1 MSGEAV
7 IHSITIQAYSRTL
20 SPTNIQLS
28 WTMVVAASKQGGQ
41 EERFPLY
48 KCRNKISCDV
58 HLTTSSYLH
67 GNPVVMVT
75 ASYEKTPWIKT
86 VLHVSIPE
94 QDETEVLQIV
104 PRQTWRNKYLEHQ
117 TMHKSPR
124 QLSRRPER
132 PRRDSGTPRGYKQP
146 ISSWKSHPQLSHKQK
161 GSTYPSRGHLS
172 NPSGDPLEN
181 GQSVNY
187 RQRIQSEF
195 IELQKLQ
202 KSLHQ
207 QEKQNHQRR
216 EQSAIQQQNRL
227 HIGRIMKKFQDLRQ
241 GHIKTLNRLTPGKGH
256 RYKSPSSHNKKPP
269 KIIPNYYPFVPH
281 SRTDQTTIAPHVT
294 TEVPPTEKTTLVT
307 TTAAQT
313 TEATTRLPTTTT
325 VTSPI
330 YVKPMSNRE
339 RMKNDRMVY
348 QRLRSEGQGHASKIP
363 RTAGDYGA
371 SEGATYNRVS
381 STYRGYGFQTPKRS
395 EYPEVTAYESE
406 EDLYEYDSVGTTDWD
421 DDAEMDTKE
430 NKPEVFQD
438 EESRYRLSQEETTS
452 STPME
457 NEFTDHPSRIIPST
471 KTSANVNTRSVS
483 WDSEAEYSQVVS
495 TDYGEIE
502 DENVDYTVSDAG
514 NVGQESGVPKDTWG
528 EPKSSRSKPDQE
540 VLEASDRL
548 LVKEDN
554 SMSAQVTDDRLMPEL
569 GMPQTEQVFKALQ
582 QDIIA
587 EERNEPEDI
596 RDNSPLFSAEYPD
609 FQQESQGFQ
618 AVNNGR
624 LDRLK
629 SAISNRGARVRRSRG
644 LREEST
650 YETSASEPMEYSYE
664 SSSSQH
670 DVNQSPNEAME
681 DSDGRSLNEETF
693 EKMKENILEE
703 ERVGGN
709 HRIGEG
715 NIGDTMSSSDD
726 INKETTN
733 APIRNVERIGSI
745 TETRQYDNL
754 SDDNQE
760 QEPRPQN
767 YDVTLEESALEEVR
781 SEDNQAASAED
792 IPPEVLPKLDSSS
805 YGHEEGMMGEIY
817 DQESGEGSAPQSQ
830 SKEWSRWS
838 QCSHSCGHGTK
849 TRHRACTG
857 PNTNTCSSGLEIDAV
872 QCALQKCSSVEVK
885 VSLSEWSD
893 WSEWSV
899 CSASCGSGLSRRER
913 SCLHDP
919 DQEPGCIGEREET
932 RDCRLRACDNYA
944 NVENGFDSGGTTRRS
959 DHDHHHHTKRIKCH
973 LDESRSHLPME
984 LYWTSPSGQKITHA
998 MTHERGSKYRIEGTT
1013 LVVTEDEPTEGS
1025 YHCIV
1030 IYGGS
1035 SGANNKGKT
1044 VPTGAC
1050 ISNPCHHKGVCLDQP
1065 DGRFNV
1071 SFRCLCPAGTEGVT
1085 CHLAPYLKG
1094 DAVVFSLL
1102 GWFVLS
1108 SAVLLLI
1115 MYLFFNKKMKK
1126 RKMKQKLELDDA
1138 PAEKLLAKI
1147 LPQSEITPYADSDA
1161 EEEEEDTKPLL
1172 SFRPP
1177 QFGKKQPEKKIG
1189 KTESTEKLEPSGKG
1203 RFKSFVKRMTKST
1216 AANVE
1221 RMGFPTPKQV
1231 KTLTTE
1237 MKEQRNQN
1245 NSNTLAWNNVESD
1258 NSDSYT
1264 DISTSSESLSDQDA
1278 GGSSR
1283 LQVNCNVRHVNSS
1296 FESLQGHDESKARKL
1311 SVNHNMNNCSW
1322 DYSNVSSCAPCDLN
1336 SSSIVGNDDDSFLEI
1351 STDDVRDFEIANS
1364 FSVFK
1369 GSPLAREKQAVIDPS
1384 LIYGNS
1390 NSTLLCSRSLSDEL
1404 PRASEKHPM
1413 FHFEP
1418 DSCSPS
1424 ASCIP
1429 ERLNNG
1435 DVLSRSVPDTSS
1447 LRRRPTWSPKTPL
1460 PLGIRVRLP
1469 PSPPLPV
1476 SPSRLPLPPAVQR
1489 TSSMFGPT
1497 KEHAILE
1504 RYHKRRKTYPKHVK
1518 SHSELGTA

>member
-1 MSGEAV
+1 
-7 IHSITIQAYSRTL
+7 
-20 SPTNIQLS
+20 
-28 WTMVVAASKQGGQ
+28 
-41 EERFPLY
+41 
-48 KCRNKISCDV
+48 
-58 HLTTSSYLH
+58 
-67 GNPVVMVT
+67 
-75 ASYEKTPWIKT
+75 
-86 VLHVSIPE
+86 
-94 QDETEVLQIV
+94 
-104 PRQTWRNKYLEHQ
+104 
-117 TMHKSPR
+117 
-124 QLSRRPER
+124 
-132 PRRDSGTPRGYKQP
+132 
-146 ISSWKSHPQLSHKQK
+146 
-161 GSTYPSRGHLS
+161 
-172 NPSGDPLEN
+172 
-181 GQSVNY
+181 
-187 RQRIQSEF
+187 
-195 IELQKLQ
+195 
-202 KSLHQ
+202 
-207 QEKQNHQRR
+207 
-216 EQSAIQQQNRL
+216 
-227 HIGRIMKKFQDLRQ
+227 MK
-241 GHIKTLNRLTPGKGH
+241 
-256 RYKSPSSHNKKPP
+256 
-269 KIIPNYYPFVPH
+269 
-281 SRTDQTTIAPHVT
+281 
-294 TEVPPTEKTTLVT
+294 
-307 TTAAQT
+307 
-313 TEATTRLPTTTT
+313 
-325 VTSPI
+325 SPI
-330 YVKPMSNRE
+330 YVRPISNRE
-339 RMKNDRMVY
+339 KMKNDRMVY
-348 QRLRSEGQGHASKIP
+348 QRLQSKAQGHASKKP
-363 RTAGDYGA
+363 RKAGDYGA
-371 SEGATYNRVS
+371 SEGGTYNRVS
-381 STYRGYGFQTPKRS
+381 STDRGNGFQTPMRS

-406 EDLYEYDSVGTTDWD
+406 EDLSEYTSVGTTEWD

-438 EESRYRLSQEETTS
+438 EESQYHLSQEELTS
-452 STPME
+452 NTPMG
-457 NEFTDHPSRIIPST
+457 NEFTHHPSRIIPST
-471 KTSANVNTRSVS
+471 KTPANVNTRSDS

-502 DENVDYTVSDAG
+502 DENVDYTVSDGG

-540 VLEASDRL
+540 VLDASDRR
-548 LVKEDN
+548 LVKEGDL
-554 SMSAQVTDDRLMPEL
+554 MSARVTDDRLMPEFGL
-569 GMPQTEQVFKALQ
+569 PQTEQVFKALQ

-587 EERNEPEDI
+587 EERKEPEDL
-596 RDNSPLFSAEYPD
+596 RDTSPLFSTEYPD
-609 FQQESQGFQ
+609 FPQESQGFQ
-618 AVNNGR
+618 AVDNGR

-629 SAISNRGARVRRSRG
+629 SAISHRGARVRRSRG
-644 LREEST
+644 LREESAF
-650 YETSASEPMEYSYE
+650 ETSASEPMEYSYE

-670 DVNQSPNEAME
+670 DINQSPNEATE

-709 HRIGEG
+709 HRIG
-715 NIGDTMSSSDD
+715 

-745 TETRQYDNL
+745 TETRRYGSL
-754 SDDNQE
+754 FDDDQE

-767 YDVTLEESALEEVR
+767 DDVTLEESALEDVR
-781 SEDNQAASAED
+781 REDNQAASAED

-805 YGHEEGMMGEIY
+805 YDHEEGRMGEIY
-817 DQESGEGSAPQSQ
+817 DQESGEDSAPQSQ
-830 SKEWSRWS
+830 SEEWSRWS

-849 TRHRACTG
+849 TRRRACTG
-857 PNTNTCSSGLEIDAV
+857 PNTDTCSSGVEIDMV
-872 QCALQKCSSVEVK
+872 QCALQKCSSVEVE
-885 VSLSEWSD
+885 VSLSAWSD
-893 WSEWSV
+893 WSGWSV
-899 CSASCGSGLSRRER
+899 CSASCGSGLSHRER

-932 RDCRLRACDNYA
+932 RDCRLDACNNYDNG
-944 NVENGFDSGGTTRRS
+944 NDFDLGGTTRRS
-959 DHDHHHHTKRIKCH
+959 DHDHHHHHHTKRIKCH

-998 MTHERGSKYRIEGTT
+998 MTHERDSKYRIEGTT

-1050 ISNPCHHKGVCLDQP
+1050 ISNPCHHKGICLDQP
-1065 DGRFNV
+1065 DGHYNV
-1071 SFRCLCPAGTEGVT
+1071 SFRCMCPAGTEGVT

-1147 LPQSEITPYADSDA
+1147 LPQSEITPYPDSEA

-1172 SFRPP
+1172 SFRPL
-1177 QFGKKQPEKKIG
+1177 QISKKQPEKKIG
-1189 KTESTEKLEPSGKG
+1189 KTESKEKLELSGKG
-1203 RFKSFVKRMTKST
+1203 RFKSFVKKMTKS
-1216 AANVE
+1216 NVD
-1221 RMGFPTPKQV
+1221 RMGFPTPKQME
-1231 KTLTTE
+1231 TLTKE

-1264 DISTSSESLSDQDA
+1264 DVSTSCESLSDQDA
-1278 GGSSR
+1278 GGNSR
-1283 LQVNCNVRHVNSS
+1283 LQVNCNVNHINSS
-1296 FESLQGHDESKARKL
+1296 FESLQGHGESKACKPL
-1311 SVNHNMNNCSW
+1311 VNHNMNNCSW

-1336 SSSIVGNDDDSFLEI
+1336 SSSIVGNDDDSLLEI

-1369 GSPLAREKQAVIDPS
+1369 GSPSAREKQAMIDPS
-1384 LIYGNS
+1384 LVYGNS

-1418 DSCSPS
+1418 DFSSPS
-1424 ASCIP
+1424 ASCSP

-1435 DVLSRSVPDTSS
+1435 DVLSRSVPDASS
-1447 LRRRPTWSPKTPL
+1447 LRHRPPWSPKTPL

-1476 SPSRLPLPPAVQR
+1476 NPSRLQLPPAVQR
-1489 TSSMFGPT
+1489 TSSVFGPT

-1504 RYHKRRKTYPKHVK
+1504 RYHRRRKTYPKHVK